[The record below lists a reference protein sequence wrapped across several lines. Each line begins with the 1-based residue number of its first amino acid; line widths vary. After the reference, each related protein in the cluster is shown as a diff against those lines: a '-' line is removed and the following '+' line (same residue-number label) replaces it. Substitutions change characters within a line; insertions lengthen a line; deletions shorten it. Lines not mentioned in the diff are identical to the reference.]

1 MPTIIFVSEEVKGKE
16 TIKHRWVGTAVPD
29 AISQSRKNEL
39 RPSYSVK
46 YFVKSFYLS

>member
-16 TIKHRWVGTAVPD
+16 TLKHEWVGTAVPD

-39 RPSYSVK
+39 RPIYSVK